1 MRCNWYALLL
11 VVALVISI
19 TTSQQVNGEE
29 IPVGKID
36 KIEGEVTILRTDGK
50 EIAGEV
56 GLSLFPG
63 DQITTGER
71 GMVWFSL
78 QQGGQF
84 RLGEEAQ
91 ASIDELSASE
101 EEDDQPTLRL
111 VLGYLWSKIR
121 KLKGKP
127 PSLVLHTPTVIV
139 GVRSTEFDTVV
150 SLDGTSVITVDEGS
164 VEVEAEDEKIILEKG
179 RMAEVEAEVKPAAPI
194 QAIPKEKRDW
204 QAWRKKRIKKLLENL
219 PQKAPKFRKR
229 FEMAVTLSMK
239 FTSRIKEA
247 SDRINEAIEKIRQA
261 KRDKD
266 RKKAVQLM
274 RRLRERVQS
283 FKVMVDK
290 FRRTFNRLRVMGR
303 LSHRVEKFVAKNK
316 EHFSDQDLAVIESNL
331 AIISQKRKQLKEI
344 FQQTVFKIRQ
354 TFRELRELKKEIK
367 RKRSVQSQ

>member
-11 VVALVISI
+11 VVAMVISI

-29 IPVGKID
+29 ISVGKID

-63 DQITTGER
+63 DQITTGEG

-121 KLKGKP
+121 KLKEKP

-179 RMAEVEAEVKPAAPI
+179 RMAEVEAEVKPAPPI

-204 QAWRKKRIKKLLENL
+204 QAWRKKRIKKLFKNL

-229 FEMAVTLSMK
+229 FEMAVTLSTK

-316 EHFSDQDLAVIESNL
+316 EHFSEQDLAVIESNL
-331 AIISQKRKQLKEI
+331 SIISQKRKQLKEI

-367 RKRSVQSQ
+367 RKRSTQSQ